1 MGTNKSVKQFELPE
15 EEIEKQLKEALG
27 DGGEEALQ
35 KAYDEAIRDFEPN
48 TIIKGKVVNI
58 LDNDIII
65 NVGYKSEGII
75 EKDQFGDYTVDVGDE
90 IEVFLESVEDDS
102 GMIVLSKKKADR
114 IRSWERVISTYRE
127 GDIVR
132 CRVMRKIK
140 GGLLVDIGVPVFLPA
155 SQVGIR
161 RSADIAEYIGQE
173 LECKIIKIDE
183 GRMNIVVSRRKL
195 QEEMREEAK
204 KKLFAE
210 LVVGQMRKGVV
221 KNIADFGAFVDLGGV
236 DGLLHITDMSWGRI
250 SHPSEMVAIDD
261 ELEIKVLK
269 IDKDRERI
277 SLGLKQKTPS
287 PWENVEEKYPVEARV
302 KGQVVNI
309 LSYGAFV
316 KLEDGIE
323 GLVHVSEMSWTK
335 RINHPSEL
343 VAIGDIV
350 EVVVLDINKDKEEI
364 SLGMKQTEINPWTMV
379 EEKYPVGTVI
389 EGRVRNLT
397 NYGAFIELE
406 EGIDGL
412 LHVSDMSW
420 TRKVAHPAEVVRKGD
435 KIRAVVLTV
444 DQEKKRV
451 ALGMKQLSEDPWEAD
466 IPTRFS
472 RNTIAVGKVTN
483 VTNFGVFVELE
494 ANLEGLLHISELAD
508 RRVDSASE
516 VVKPNDLVEVKVIR
530 LDRTERKIGLSL
542 VKVLSPE
549 EAASAQ
555 LGPKEIARVPEPAVP
570 AEQRP
575 GPARTVPEAE
585 PVPQPGQYLLADQL
599 KAFQKKR
606 ATEQAQKD
614 AAETAEPEEGAPEPE
629 PAIGQDAQA
638 PAPEVEAPGP
648 PPAPEEPPEAEA
660 ALPAEP
666 VGETPE
672 EPAGAAPAE
681 APGEPAPAVEA
692 PAPAVEVPDEPTLE
706 EPPEAES
713 AIEAPS
719 EAEAAL
725 PVEPVGE
732 APEEPAGAAPAEA
745 PGEPAPAVEAPESAP
760 AVEVPDEPTLE
771 EPSEAESAI
780 EAPSEAEAALPVE
793 PVVEAPEEPAGA
805 APAEAPGEPAP
816 VAEVPEAPPAGG
828 QAEPEA
834 PAEGTAE
841 EMPEPPPAE
850 EDHGPLESG
859 MF

>member
-1 MGTNKSVKQFELPE
+1 VREFTGGILVATNKTVKQFELPK
-15 EEIEKQLKEALG
+15 EEIEKQLREALG
-27 DGGEEALQ
+27 ESGTEALQ
-35 KAYDEAIRDFEPN
+35 TAYDKTISDFEPN
-48 TIIKGKVVNI
+48 TIIKGRVVNI
-58 LDNDIII
+58 IGDDVIV

-75 EKDQFGDYTVDVGDE
+75 DKDQFFDQPVNAGDE

-114 IRSWERVISTYRE
+114 IRAWERVISTYRE

-155 SQVGIR
+155 SQVGLR
-161 RSADIAEYIGQE
+161 RAADIAEYIGQE

-183 GRMNIVVSRRKL
+183 GRMNIVVSRRRL
-195 QEEMREEAK
+195 QEELREEAK

-210 LVVGQMRKGVV
+210 LELGQMRKGVV

-261 ELEIKVLK
+261 EIEIKVLK
-269 IDKDRERI
+269 IDKERERI

-287 PWENVEEKYPVEARV
+287 PWVDVEEKYPVTARV

-350 EVVVLDINKDKEEI
+350 EVVVLDINKEKEEI
-364 SLGMKQTEINPWTMV
+364 SLGMKQTEVNPWMMV
-379 EEKYPVGTVI
+379 EEKYPVGTII

-420 TRKVAHPAEVVRKGD
+420 TRKVAHPGEAVRKGD

-451 ALGMKQLSEDPWEAD
+451 ALGMKQLTEDPWEAD
-466 IPTRFS
+466 IPTRYA
-472 RNTIAVGKVTN
+472 RDTIAVGRVTN

-494 ANLEGLLHISELAD
+494 KNLEGLLHISELAD

-516 VVKPNDLVEVKVIR
+516 VVKPKEIVEVRVIR
-530 LDRTERKIGLSL
+530 LDRNERKIGLSL
-542 VKVLSPE
+542 ARVLPPE
-549 EAASAQ
+549 EAAQAQ
-555 LGPKEIARVPEPAVP
+555 LGPKEIAPVAEPAR
-570 AEQRP
+570 A
-575 GPARTVPEAE
+575 PEAERVEKKPE

-599 KAFQKKR
+599 KAFQEKK
-606 ATEQAQKD
+606 AKEQAQR
-614 AAETAEPEEGAPEPE
+614 ETAEPEDIEE
-629 PAIGQDAQA
+629 PAAA
-638 PAPEVEAPGP
+638 AAEVPE
-648 PPAPEEPPEAEA
+648 
-660 ALPAEP
+660 EP
-666 VGETPE
+666 VGEAADE
-672 EPAGAAPAE
+672 APAEAMPAAE
-681 APGEPAPAVEA
+681 APGEPVGEAVDEAPAEAVVEA
-692 PAPAVEVPDEPTLE
+692 PA
-706 EPPEAES
+706 
-713 AIEAPS
+713 
-719 EAEAAL
+719 
-725 PVEPVGE
+725 
-732 APEEPAGAAPAEA
+732 EPAPQESESLEQAP
-745 PGEPAPAVEAPESAP
+745 EPAPA
-760 AVEVPDEPTLE
+760 
-771 EPSEAESAI
+771 
-780 EAPSEAEAALPVE
+780 
-793 PVVEAPEEPAGA
+793 
-805 APAEAPGEPAP
+805 
-816 VAEVPEAPPAGG
+816 AEVPE
-828 QAEPEA
+828 EPVSEA
-834 PAEGTAE
+834 AV
-841 EMPEPPPAE
+841 EPTGESVEPAE
-850 EDHGPLESG
+850 ELPAEPVEEATEAIIPQPPVEEPTEELPPEQEEGPLPTESG